1 MPCAGRKLPIAGTY
15 VSETVPPNQ
24 NLPLHP
30 WLCLSSTQQ
39 RIADALIINMYY
51 HKQTISQKLPWHM
64 QMIHVK
70 QNLNEIAETDL
81 TAVCAELLLC
91 M

>member
-1 MPCAGRKLPIAGTY
+1 MPFL
-15 VSETVPPNQ
+15 PPNQ
-24 NLPLHP
+24 QRQ
-30 WLCLSSTQQ
+30 STEG
-39 RIADALIINMYY
+39 LNKNKY

-70 QNLNEIAETDL
+70 QKLNEIAETDL